1 MFSTKLWFPK
11 RRDFY
16 LFLKIWTSS
25 FKNCLIFTDYNNY
38 TYEEKE
44 MLILY
49 RKCETKQRP
58 SAQKQELEKR
68 HSASELYHSSSALGS
83 EGGGPHL
90 FHDLKP
96 CSQSH
101 YTQLSP
107 SAELSS
113 RCGLL
118 TSERR
123 EALYTAAFQP
133 QPSPPLGS
141 CLSAPE
147 LSQIS
152 QLHKQPTGFPRHCQH
167 TAGNNVHPAL
177 GGLTRG

>member
-25 FKNCLIFTDYNNY
+25 FKNCLIFTDYNNLRSAEKCFAISKI
-38 TYEEKE
+38 EEKE

-152 QLHKQPTGFPRHCQH
+152 QLHK
-167 TAGNNVHPAL
+167 
-177 GGLTRG
+177 